1 MDYQVAWTEAAR
13 EDYRSIASHLL
24 DHYDF
29 KVADRFTDSVAD
41 KVRLLEK
48 IPFIGRR
55 LEKLSSVRRFPIEP
69 YTMMYYVVIEKKIV
83 ILNLLDAR
91 QSIL

>member
-29 KVADRFTDSVAD
+29 EVADRFTDA
-41 KVRLLEK
+41 
-48 IPFIGRR
+48 
-55 LEKLSSVRRFPIEP
+55 
-69 YTMMYYVVIEKKIV
+69 
-83 ILNLLDAR
+83 AR
-91 QSIL
+91 KNSIHRV